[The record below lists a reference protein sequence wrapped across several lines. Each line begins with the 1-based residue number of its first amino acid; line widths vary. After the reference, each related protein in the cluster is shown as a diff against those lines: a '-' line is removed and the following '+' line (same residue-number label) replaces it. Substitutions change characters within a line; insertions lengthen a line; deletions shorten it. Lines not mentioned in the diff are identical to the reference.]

1 MTRILLAIL
10 FAVSLISPA
19 QAGQWKSIAT
29 WNIEYGTT
37 GCYTV
42 DKYKDG
48 MVFGFGLTRTGE
60 FDLILYNPAW
70 SLTGGER
77 LALIK
82 VDDADWSKHTAR
94 IISANTLLISL
105 ASEAESVRIL
115 QVGSAIRLRLGAI
128 QFSYALTGTKLMLPE
143 LVKCAVALREYKST

>member
-10 FAVSLISPA
+10 FAIFLVAPA

-48 MVFGFGLTRTGE
+48 MVFGFGLTKTGE
-60 FDLILYNPAW
+60 FDLILYNQDW
-70 SLTGGER
+70 TLTAGER
-77 LALIK
+77 LALVK
-82 VDDADWSKHTAR
+82 VDDADWSKHTATV
-94 IISANTLLISL
+94 ISANTLLISL

-115 QVGSAIRLRLGAI
+115 QVGSALRLRLGDN

-143 LVKCAVALREYKST
+143 LIKCAAALRAYKST